1 MELHM
6 LRKHQFPAP
15 SFKRPIYLSRL
26 FLVSSVPP
34 VIETFPELLTR
45 ETDQIYLEA
54 GNGKMDSTI
63 CDSAEDIN
71 FNLNCV
77 DQMDFESHFPG
88 NVALTPLSMPQ
99 PIPEAQLRVRMSD
112 PPRPCFL
119 TSRSPLCCS
128 SPCALTIPPFRIW
141 LRLPKVPLGDQETS
155 AEVREVSVEVKETSS
170 VGPDWET
177 ELCTA
182 VNSILP
188 ESESNPAPGI
198 DCGPVENSF
207 PTPGIIS
214 GPALE
219 VASAPMSPS
228 GPIPD
233 PSLFPVAKPD
243 LNPADDILAQV
254 TAAAQIDVDETP
266 DWEAIPLPPTVRADP
281 RYFFFGAPSMEDQS
295 PHARLIYEARGR
307 AERG

>member
-15 SFKRPIYLSRL
+15 FPSASNIPIPSVP
-26 FLVSSVPP
+26 VSSVPP
-34 VIETFPELLTR
+34 VIETFPELLTP

-54 GNGKMDSTI
+54 GDGKMDSTI

-88 NVALTPLSMPQ
+88 NVALTPFNAPAYSRSSTPCKDERPAPPLFPDFQESFVLFSLLCPDHPTLQ
-99 PIPEAQLRVRMSD
+99 DLVD
-112 PPRPCFL
+112 PPEG
-119 TSRSPLCCS
+119 
-128 SPCALTIPPFRIW
+128 ALE
-141 LRLPKVPLGDQETS
+141 DQETS

-188 ESESNPAPGI
+188 GSESNPAPGT

-219 VASAPMSPS
+219 VASAPMTPS
-228 GPIPD
+228 CPIPE
-233 PSLFPVAKPD
+233 PSLLPVAKPD
-243 LNPADDILAQV
+243 PNPADDILAQA
-254 TAAAQIDVDETP
+254 TAAA
-266 DWEAIPLPPTVRADP
+266 
-281 RYFFFGAPSMEDQS
+281 
-295 PHARLIYEARGR
+295 
-307 AERG
+307 